1 MCAGLPVILQLKPT
15 QLPFQKLYLLVAS
28 GFGYGCCL
36 HNWLIDTFDQD
47 PVASRNTVHFD
58 VVPGTVSSKWQ

>member
-28 GFGYGCCL
+28 GFGYGCCI
-36 HNWLIDTFDQD
+36 HNWLIDPFDQD
-47 PVASRNTVHFD
+47 PVASRNTVQFD